1 MAWKGEKSVRVAN
14 APTDPIA
21 GSALHF
27 GIDSLPVPLLRGRI
41 HQVSIA
47 PVLATGVALTLLAQD
62 VRGTVALAVFT
73 FSIVA
78 MLTASAV
85 YHCHTASD
93 EAKLL
98 ARRIDHGTIFV
109 AIAGTQTAFWLL
121 SAPDTVAAPIV
132 TVVWLVTLV
141 GFRHK
146 VRNLTQLDSA
156 GNWLYGV
163 LGWSGVLLIP
173 FLLGGGF
180 VVLSLVLA
188 GGVAYSVGGVL
199 LHHKAGNIWPG
210 VFGYHETWHTLVI
223 IGVVLHGAGLVA
235 LAGVS
240 V

>member
-1 MAWKGEKSVRVAN
+1 MRAATS
-14 APTDPIA
+14 PTER
-21 GSALHF
+21 SLHRQLQF
-27 GIDSLPVPLLRGRI
+27 GIDSLTVPRLRGRI
-41 HQVSIA
+41 HQASIA
-47 PVLATGVALTLLAQD
+47 PVLATGVALSLLARD
-62 VRGTVALAVFT
+62 VRGSVALAVFT

-85 YHCHTASD
+85 YHCHTTSD

-98 ARRIDHGTIFV
+98 ARRVDHGTIFV

-121 SAPDTVAAPIV
+121 SAPRTIAAPIV
-132 TVVWLVTLV
+132 TVVWLVTLL

-146 VRNLTQLDSA
+146 LRNLTNVDSA

-180 VVLSLVLA
+180 VVVTLVIA
-188 GGVAYSVGGVL
+188 GGAAYSVGGVL
-199 LHHKAGNIWPG
+199 LHHKAGNLWPG
-210 VFGYHETWHTLVI
+210 VFGYHETWHTFVM